1 MGEEETLSL
10 LRSQKELC
18 LPESACLGC
27 YVPTVITEVSRLY
40 FIFQS
45 CYCLYFCVVGLQFE
59 KKKKGGGGNNT
70 VLGVPDHPSS
80 I

>member
-1 MGEEETLSL
+1 MGIGRDAVPPET
-10 LRSQKELC
+10 QKELC
-18 LPESACLGC
+18 LPQSACLGY
-27 YVPTVITEVSRLY
+27 YVPPVITEVSRLY

-45 CYCLYFCVVGLQFE
+45 CYCLYFCVVGLQLGVG
-59 KKKKGGGGNNT
+59 GGGGNNT